1 MANPVG
7 GGEIRTIAL
16 RTMGYRGEDVILMN
30 SGWSCDRPGGDGKRG
45 VEMTKFVEWSDVLSV
60 GIEEI
65 DAQHRVL
72 VDLVNQMHEAI
83 HQHKGT
89 AAVNEILG
97 KLADYTRIHFAV
109 EESLMRILDYPDYQ
123 THKQHHEELVAEV
136 RELQRKVNDEHK
148 SISFELLQFLKK
160 WLINHIIHEDK
171 LYGPHFI
178 AKGVVTHQKKSFIDR
193 FWSRH

>member
-1 MANPVG
+1 MSTAAHAIPHNHKL
-7 GGEIRTIAL
+7 I
-16 RTMGYRGEDVILMN
+16 
-30 SGWSCDRPGGDGKRG
+30 
-45 VEMTKFVEWSDVLSV
+45 EWSDQLSV

-65 DAQHRVL
+65 DEQHKVL
-72 VDLVNQMHEAI
+72 VNLANELNDAI
-83 HQHKGT
+83 INLHGREKS
-89 AAVNEILG
+89 VSILNELIE
-97 KLADYTRIHFAV
+97 YTRIHFAV